1 MKSADAPGLLFDECV
16 DRLLTV
22 PAFGP
27 HRPITFSR
35 DVAPGAA
42 DQDVLAMARSQSLIL
57 VTEDVGFGRLIFQKQ
72 LAPPVGVILIALDP
86 MIRSERQALLMKRA
100 PLHRRH
106 VSPLSEVKK

>member
-1 MKSADAPGLLFDECV
+1 
-16 DRLLTV
+16 
-22 PAFGP
+22 
-27 HRPITFSR
+27 
-35 DVAPGAA
+35 
-42 DQDVLAMARSQSLIL
+42 MARSQSLIL